1 LYNAALVFFTNVA
14 LYAFIPDKQFLAEA
28 SGDSDDDFDGANE
41 GDESDED
48 DGMLCECPSSAKFP
62 LSLSLTS

>member
-1 LYNAALVFFTNVA
+1 MMTLMGYEILSSFFCWFECCSCKPRVIEI
-14 LYAFIPDKQFLAEA
+14 FILLQ
-28 SGDSDDDFDGANE
+28 ANE
-41 GDESDED
+41 GDESDDD